1 MVIIAKCRVYVE
13 KDRGNSIKLMIKI
26 KGFFKKLFKAKKNK
40 AITITIIIIRFL
52 CKPPQSIQNAMLSF
66 PKLKKAL
73 RYTFYLF
80 WQLLNS
86 FQMLPQKNHWNPGLQ
101 KNLAG
106 CVYGWHPN
114 ILGLC
119 DGSGNLDA
127 FNH

>member
-13 KDRGNSIKLMIKI
+13 KDRGNSIKLMIKV

-80 WQLLNS
+80 
-86 FQMLPQKNHWNPGLQ
+86 
-101 KNLAG
+101 
-106 CVYGWHPN
+106 
-114 ILGLC
+114 
-119 DGSGNLDA
+119 
-127 FNH
+127 